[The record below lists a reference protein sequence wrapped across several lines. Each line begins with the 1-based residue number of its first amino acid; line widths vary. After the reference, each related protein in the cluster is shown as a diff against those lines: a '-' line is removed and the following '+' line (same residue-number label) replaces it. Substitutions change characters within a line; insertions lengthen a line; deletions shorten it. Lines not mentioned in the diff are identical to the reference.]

1 MNHLII
7 LIAAVLTHVLT
18 HLLVPLNIK
27 FSLKKKLVA
36 VPGERHIHKKV
47 TPLAGGLS
55 FALPMLAILAVLGI
69 VFISEPEGIMLLQL
83 SGVGII
89 VLIIGLLD
97 DRYDSNAWVKFFAQL
112 GIALVMYLI
121 GFRVIYLTNP
131 FGEDFT
137 LAGFSLPLTI
147 LWYLVMMNAI
157 NLIDGMDGLATG
169 IAAIVSGVLLI
180 VGIKHANMQVT
191 LLSSMLFAGTLAF
204 LRYNFHPAKI
214 FLGDTGSLFIGF
226 IIAAISTTG
235 NQQFKGITS
244 ITLMIPLTVMAVP
257 ILDVVL
263 AVFRR
268 ISVGNIFKPDKSHIH
283 HVLLELGLSQ
293 KTVALIVYFVTLL
306 FGLIAIGFSFSS
318 SKILF
323 SVLMFIS
330 AFAIVTWYLVMSR
343 RK

>member
-7 LIAAVLTHVLT
+7 SITAVLTYVLT

-27 FSLKKKLVA
+27 FSLKKNLVA
-36 VPGERHIHKKV
+36 IPGERHIHKQV

-55 FALPMLAILAVLGI
+55 FALPISLIQAVLGI
-69 VFISEPEGIMLLQL
+69 MFFSEPEGMMLLQL
-83 SGVGII
+83 SGMGVL

-97 DRYDSNAWVKFFAQL
+97 DHYDINAWLKFCAQL

-131 FGEDFT
+131 FGADFT

-147 LWYLVMMNAI
+147 LWYLMMMNAI

-169 IAAIVSGVLLI
+169 IAAIVSGVLLV
-180 VGIKHANMQVT
+180 VGVKHANMQVS
-191 LLSSMLFAGTLAF
+191 LLSAMLLAGTLAF

-214 FLGDTGSLFIGF
+214 FLGDTGSLYIGF
-226 IIAAISTTG
+226 FIAAISTTG

-257 ILDVVL
+257 ILDVIL
-263 AVFRR
+263 AIFRR

-330 AFAIVTWYLVMSR
+330 VVAVIAGYLLMSR

>member
-1 MNHLII
+1 MNYVTV

-18 HLLVPLNIK
+18 HLLVPWNIK
-27 FSLKKKLVA
+27 WSNKHQLIAK
-36 VPGERHIHKKV
+36 PGERHIHTKE

-55 FALPMLAILAVLGI
+55 FALPMSIIQAVLGVI
-69 VFISEPEGIMLLQL
+69 YLSEPEGIMLLQL
-83 SGVGII
+83 CGVGIL
-89 VLIIGLLD
+89 VLSVGLID
-97 DRYDSNAWVKFFAQL
+97 DRYECNAWFKTLAQI

-121 GFRVIYLTNP
+121 GFRVNYLTNI
-131 FGEDFT
+131 FGDDFV

-147 LWYLVMMNAI
+147 LWYLMMMNAI
-157 NLIDGMDGLATG
+157 NLIDGLDGLATG
-169 IAAIVSGVLLI
+169 IAAIVSAVLLV
-180 VGIKHANMQVT
+180 VGIRHENMQVI
-191 LLSSMLFAGTLAF
+191 LLASMLLAGTLAF

-214 FLGDTGSLFIGF
+214 FLGDTGSLYIGF

-257 ILDVVL
+257 ILDVGL
-263 AVFRR
+263 AIFRR
-268 ISVGNIFKPDKSHIH
+268 INGGNIFKPDKSHIH
-283 HVLLELGLSQ
+283 HLMLKLGFSQ
-293 KTVALIVYFVTLL
+293 KAVALIVYFVTLL

-318 SKILF
+318 RKILF

-330 AFAIVTWYLVMSR
+330 ALAIVAWYLVMAR